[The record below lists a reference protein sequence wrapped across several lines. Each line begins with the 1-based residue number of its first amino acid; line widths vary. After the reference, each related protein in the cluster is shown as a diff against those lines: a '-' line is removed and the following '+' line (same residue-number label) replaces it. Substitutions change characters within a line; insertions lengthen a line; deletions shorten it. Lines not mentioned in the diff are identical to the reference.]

1 MKQRFRGLASRILY
15 LALGCVSSFAKKF
28 RKSEN
33 FDTFNEGIKVCAPG
47 ILC

>member
-33 FDTFNEGIKVCAPG
+33 FDTEGIKVCAPG